1 VNDAELILESAVRL
15 GALLLFAALGELL
28 AERAGTLNISVEG
41 AMLGSAF
48 LGAYVASE
56 SRSPIAG
63 LLAAVVGGLLIASI
77 QALLSHRLTINQ
89 FVVGLAINLL
99 VLGITS
105 FLYSSVELRSE
116 QLAVVKI
123 PLLADIPLI
132 GGALFDQRWPLYVVY
147 LAIPLTWWLLM
158 RTRWGLELRAC
169 GENPDAAAATG
180 IRVQK
185 RRRQAVYVG
194 GLYAGLSGG
203 FLAVALIGNFTP
215 NMTAGR
221 GFVAIAAVILGSW
234 SVRGTV
240 IAVLIFGGADALR
253 LALPA
258 IGVSI
263 APQLLIA
270 APYLLAL
277 LTMVV
282 FAQGRRQ
289 PAALGRGYE
298 GLAA

>member
-147 LAIPLTWWLLM
+147 PVIPLTWWLLM

-240 IAVLIFGGADALR
+240 VAVLIFGGADALR